1 MGNFGKVIRSAN
13 GDVGVS
19 NFSKVGVSNGVDL
32 AAGGELWKSCCGLRT
47 GMWEVVT
54 FPKLGFRLVL
64 VWLPAGTLEKLYGPR
79 TGIWVVVTF
88 PKLVGSTKLGYS
100 IQGVDTNR
108 RLFH

>member
-54 FPKLGFRLVL
+54 FPKL
-64 VWLPAGTLEKLYGPR
+64 
-79 TGIWVVVTF
+79 
-88 PKLVGSTKLGYS
+88 VGSTKLGYS